1 MRQALLIGGAA
12 VLLATSATA
21 FEGTIK
27 LRTTAAATEDLA
39 AANGGKKPDDAAV
52 LAMTPEQLT
61 KNGKA
66 QVKESMVY
74 VSGAKVRMDMPLESK
89 GSGYAVVDLDKGITW
104 FVVPGEKRYIE
115 WSEADAKA
123 IGEKMAQMKK
133 MMTERMA
140 SLPPDQRKQVEAMM
154 KNMQMPE
161 ENAAPQPTIALTPLN
176 KEETINGMRAS
187 GYKATEDQDTIV
199 GWVTNDQPELNKAL
213 ITVSERMEKLT
224 PANMRKENVRR
235 ELQQKGLPVRV
246 QNLGG
251 GRYRIEE
258 IVAVEQKPVDATL
271 FVIPQDYSKT
281 TGRDA
286 LKNIPGSSGA
296 AGGPP
301 GGAPGAAASGAKPAA
316 KP

>member
-1 MRQALLIGGAA
+1 MRHALSIAIAL
-12 VLLATSATA
+12 LLATSATA
-21 FEGTIK
+21 FEGTIN
-27 LRTTAAATEDLA
+27 LRTTAVTTDDLT

-52 LAMTPEQLT
+52 LAMSPDQIA
-61 KNGKA
+61 KGGKA
-66 QVKESMVY
+66 QVRESKVY
-74 VSGAKVRMDMPLESK
+74 VAGSKVRMDMPLESK
-89 GSGYAVVDLDKGITW
+89 GSGYAVVDLDKGVTW

-154 KNMQMPE
+154 KNMQMPDD
-161 ENAAPQPTIALTPLN
+161 NPAPQPTIAISPLN
-176 KEETINGMRAS
+176 KEETINGMHAS
-187 GYKATEDQDTIV
+187 GYKATEDDNTVIA
-199 GWVTNDQPELNKAL
+199 WVTNDQPDLNKAL
-213 ITVSERMEKLT
+213 LTVSERMEKLT

-235 ELQQKGLPVRV
+235 QLQQKGLPVRV

-251 GRYRIEE
+251 GRYRVEE
-258 IVAVEQKPVDATL
+258 IVAIDQKPVDAAL
-271 FVIPQDYSKT
+271 FVIPQDYTKT

-286 LKNIPGSSGA
+286 LKNIPG
-296 AGGPP
+296 P
-301 GGAPGAAASGAKPAA
+301 GGAPGAAAPGGAGGPPAGGKPAA

>member
-1 MRQALLIGGAA
+1 MRQGWVIGAA
-12 VLLATSATA
+12 ALLLATSAVA

-27 LRTTAAATEDLA
+27 LRTTAATTDQLTE
-39 AANGGKKPDDAAV
+39 ANGGKTPDDAAI
-52 LAMTPEQLT
+52 LAMMPEQIA
-61 KNGKA
+61 KDGKA

-74 VSGAKVRMDMPLESK
+74 VSGSKVRMDMPMESK

-115 WSEADAKA
+115 WSETDAKA

-161 ENAAPQPTIALTPLN
+161 DNAAPQPTVAITPLN
-176 KEETINGMRAS
+176 KQQTINGMNTS
-187 GYKATEDQDTIV
+187 GYKATEDENTV
-199 GWVTNDQPELNKAL
+199 VAWLTNDQPELNKAL
-213 ITVSERMEKLT
+213 LTVSERMEKLT
-224 PANMRKENVRR
+224 PANMRKEDVRR
-235 ELQQKGLPVRV
+235 QLQRKGLPVMV

-258 IVAVEQKPVDATL
+258 IVAIEKKPVEASL
-271 FVIPQDYSKT
+271 FIVPQEFSKT

-286 LKNIPGSSGA
+286 LKNIPG
-296 AGGPP
+296 P
-301 GGAPGAAASGAKPAA
+301 GGAPGSAPGAGAPPAAAAPPAK